1 MVVREL
7 QVRVVA
13 IEVQGTPL
21 GEGLSED
28 VIRTIVEDAG
38 AALRAFLTEEGALDV
53 PMSGHIVV
61 AHRA

>member
-1 MVVREL
+1 VVVREL

-21 GEGLSED
+21 GERLSED

-38 AALRAFLTEEGALDV
+38 AALRAFLTEE
-53 PMSGHIVV
+53 
-61 AHRA
+61 